1 MPRRPALSRRDFVA
15 RAGLLA
21 AACGFPT
28 IIPGRA
34 LGMDGAVAPSERV
47 TLGAVGFNMGL
58 GNLRNLRGL
67 PGVEVVAVC
76 DVDRANLAKGRAEAP
91 GARAYADWREMLDRG
106 GLDAVTAAVPD
117 HAHAALSVWALNRG
131 VDVHGEKPLAHHQA
145 EGRAIVDAARA
156 NGRVWQTGTWQRS
169 VPNFRRAVELI
180 RNGHLGKIHR
190 VEVGLP
196 KGLSAGMPYR
206 PEGRGEPGKPP
217 PGLDYDLWTGPAPER
232 PYHPRESHYFWRYN
246 LHWGTGQVGNW
257 FTHHGDIALWAL
269 GLDRPE
275 LGPTAIRTRASY
287 QEDPTGTWD
296 APASFGFEADLP
308 GNILLTASTE
318 AREGTT
324 WHGERGT
331 LFVTRGKTE
340 ASDPALLARR
350 PEEGEWRAPGT
361 TEHWGEF
368 IRSVRT
374 RRRTVSHAEA
384 AHASFTIGAVALI
397 SMRLGCRPIRWDAAT
412 ERVVGDPEADA
423 LRERPWRKGWRT
435 AS

>member
-1 MPRRPALSRRDFVA
+1 MPRRPALSRRGFLA
-15 RAGLLA
+15 RAGLA
-21 AACGFPT
+21 AAAWGFPT
-28 IIPGRA
+28 LIPARA
-34 LGMDGAVAPSERV
+34 LGLGGAVAPSNRV

-58 GNLRNLRGL
+58 TNLRNLKGC

-76 DVDRANLAKGRAEAP
+76 DVDAANLAKGRAEAP
-91 GARAYADWREMLDRG
+91 GARAHRDWREMLDAG

-117 HAHAALSVWALNRG
+117 HAHGALALWALNRG
-131 VDVHGEKPLAHHQA
+131 IDVYGEKPLAHHQA

-169 VPNFRRAVELI
+169 VPNFRRAVELV
-180 RNGHLGKIHR
+180 RNGHLGKVHR

-196 KGLSAGMPYR
+196 GGLKAGQPFK
-206 PEGRGEPGKPP
+206 PEERGAPGKPP
-217 PGLDYDLWTGPAPER
+217 AGLDYNLWVGPAAER
-232 PYHPRESHYFWRYN
+232 PYHPREGHYFWRFN

-257 FTHHGDIALWAL
+257 FTHHGDIALWSL

-275 LGPTAIRTRASY
+275 LGPSAIRTRASY
-287 QEDPTGTWD
+287 KADPTGTWD
-296 APASFGFEADLP
+296 APESFGFEADLP
-308 GNILLTASTE
+308 GGVLLTASTE

-340 ASDPALLARR
+340 ASDPALLARQ
-350 PEEGEWRAPGT
+350 PEEGEWRAPGS

-397 SMRLGCRPIRWDAAT
+397 SMRLGCRPLRWDAAA
-412 ERVVGDPEADA
+412 ERVVGDAEADA
-423 LRERPWRKGWRT
+423 LRERPWRKGWRI